1 MGLGGI
7 FIVLPD
13 KDPNTGF
20 LAGTAGLEERVGCRG
35 GLARP
40 GRVEEASLVTSVAW
54 KRAMMAFTS
63 ALLSWRE
70 QKSSRFKFNA
80 K

>member
-1 MGLGGI
+1 MFFSVGLGGI
-7 FIVLPD
+7 FIPLPD
-13 KDPNTGF
+13 KDSTTGF
-20 LAGTAGLEERVGCRG
+20 LAGTVGLEDRVGCRG

-40 GRVEEASLVTSVAW
+40 GRVEEPSLATSPAW

-70 QKSSRFKFNA
+70 QRSSG
-80 K
+80 